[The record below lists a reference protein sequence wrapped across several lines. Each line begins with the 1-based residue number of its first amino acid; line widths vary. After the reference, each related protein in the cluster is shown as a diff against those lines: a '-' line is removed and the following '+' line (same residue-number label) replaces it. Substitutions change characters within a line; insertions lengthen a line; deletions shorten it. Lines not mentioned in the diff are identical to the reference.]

1 MALWKCVCMSLYIS
15 WFSPHQAMILF
26 LIWCLHKWKQFNFQL
41 SFFYWKSS
49 FFWIYHQPSSAN
61 ISWTFLQ
68 WLSTQNTTHF
78 VHLCLYLQRMWRT
91 AWIYLL
97 SVMIY
102 FKLSCSKQKKNITII
117 IVNIWLFPT
126 QHLPRRDRRGVCYCV
141 CPQCVHRFPSI
152 LTLTGLFLYTIALT
166 HTKATSLQRLS
177 LSSTNS
183 KSPS

>member
-15 WFSPHQAMILF
+15 WFSPHQVMILF

-102 FKLSCSKQKKNITII
+102 FKLSCSKQKKKHYYYYCK
-117 IVNIWLFPT
+117 
-126 QHLPRRDRRGVCYCV
+126 HLT
-141 CPQCVHRFPSI
+141 FS
-152 LTLTGLFLYTIALT
+152 
-166 HTKATSLQRLS
+166 HTAPPPERQEGSVLLC
-177 LSSTNS
+177 LSSVCSQVSLHLNTNRPVPLYHRS
-183 KSPS
+183 DTH